1 MNVLITGLGAVSV
14 AGVGCAL
21 TAEALSNQPPA
32 EPADSV
38 GELDLAGHLKA
49 AKTYL
54 DRNSQLAL
62 LSASM
67 AMDDAGLLPPDESL
81 NVGVSFGTAFGNVG
95 TTETFLKMLAQ
106 KGPKLASPLLFIHS
120 YPNTSS
126 SLIAIEW
133 TLTGPALNFCTGS
146 SAGVDAIIAAAETVT
161 DGKADVMLTGA
172 AEAGGELLRTCLP
185 GMAFRESAGMFT
197 LETEATAL
205 GREAVIYAHLVAWT
219 QGSDLSECIREVT
232 EQAGLTADE
241 IDLVVLDGTDPPAE
255 IPQEKCLDLHRYTG
269 QTFSAGTPLA
279 LITAAMRIESDE
291 QVRNALVLTSG
302 IDEAAFLLR
311 QHEQS

>member
-1 MNVLITGLGAVSV
+1 MNVLITGLGPVSV
-14 AGVGCAL
+14 AGVGCEP
-21 TAEALSNQPPA
+21 TAEALRDQPPA
-32 EPADSV
+32 EPPDSV
-38 GELDLAGHLKA
+38 GELDLAGHIKA

-67 AMDDAGLLPPDESL
+67 AMDDAGLLGADEDL
-81 NVGVSFGTAFGNVG
+81 NVGISFGTAFGNVG

-146 SAGVDAIIAAAETVT
+146 SAGVDAIVAAAEAVS

-172 AEAGGELLRTCLP
+172 AEAGTELLRTCLP
-185 GMAFRESAGMFT
+185 GTTFREAAGMFT

-205 GREAVIYAHLVAWT
+205 GREAVIYAHLLAWC
-219 QGSDLSECIREVT
+219 QGSDLSGCAREAT
-232 EQAGLTADE
+232 EHAGLTADE
-241 IDLVVLDGTDPPAE
+241 IDLVVLDGAAPPAD

-269 QTFSAGTPLA
+269 QTLSAGAPLA
-279 LITAAMRIESDE
+279 LITAAMRIESGT

-302 IDEAAFLLR
+302 IDEAALVLR
-311 QHEQS
+311 RHEQS

>member
-1 MNVLITGLGAVSV
+1 MNVLITGLGPVSV
-14 AGVGCAL
+14 AGVGCEL
-21 TAEALSNQPPA
+21 SAETLGNQPPA
-32 EPADSV
+32 ELADSV
-38 GELDLAGHLKA
+38 GELNLVGHLKA

-146 SAGVDAIIAAAETVT
+146 SAGVDAIIAAAETIT

-172 AEAGGELLRTCLP
+172 AEAGGELLLRTCLP
-185 GMAFRESAGMFT
+185 GTAFCEAAGMFT

-205 GREAVIYAHLVAWT
+205 GREAVIYARMVAWVR
-219 QGSDLSECIREVT
+219 GSDLSECVREAI
-232 EQAGLTADE
+232 EQAELTADE
-241 IDLVVLDGTDPPAE
+241 IDLVVLDGADPPAE
-255 IPQEKCLDLHRYTG
+255 MPQEKCFDLHRYTG
-269 QTFSAGTPLA
+269 QTLSAGAPLA
-279 LITAAMRIESDE
+279 IIMAAMRIESDE
-291 QVRNALVLTSG
+291 QMRSALVLTSG
-302 IDEAAFLLR
+302 IDEAAFVLR
-311 QHEQS
+311 RHE